1 MAMYIGVDEAG
12 RGALAGPVSVGVVMA
27 AEDFDWRVAYA
38 LVTKRGEVKLRD
50 SKKLS
55 PEQRDTLYEFIIANT
70 QLKHASALVPASQID
85 AIGIVPATLE
95 AAAMAI
101 ASLGVASGSARVML
115 DAGLRVPDV
124 WQQESFVRGDESIP
138 VIALASIIA
147 KVSRDRMMTKVGPM
161 YAAYGLEGHKG
172 YGTAAHLAAIR
183 EHGFSDIHRRSFCG
197 ALQMGE

>member
-1 MAMYIGVDEAG
+1 MYIGVDEAG